1 MNFEEK
7 RRTERFKFRQLIQY
21 EKVIEDGSFG
31 IPCTVYAKDISMT
44 GISFYSSESMKINSK
59 VRITFDLEK
68 RNISFIG
75 QVLRL
80 EIETGEAPSF
90 LVGAEIE
97 NINDETKEWFLN
109 FVRKVNIN
117 NVLKDIALQD
127 VVDIHLVAGYPPIV
141 KKGGELSILKGECIT
156 ETILKTMLFNLLD
169 NDGCKAF
176 IKEKE
181 TNFVFHY
188 KDDIRFRVN
197 LHVQQGKVEAA
208 LRLIPSKILLPHQLD
223 LPISVEHLIMEN
235 TNGLILVAG
244 KTGSGKSTTMASM
257 VEFLNNKKMNM
268 VITIEKPI
276 EYIYTNKTCIIK
288 QREVGR
294 DTLSFSNAAKNALRQ
309 SPDVLIIGE
318 ILDTETM
325 EVAITAAETGM
336 LVISS
341 IHAVDSSQ
349 VLDRVVSFFPVEF
362 QKHML
367 TRLSLILRGIIT
379 QSLLPR
385 KNEKRLAVITEIM
398 LMSNAMRRVIRDGD
412 FKQIPNI
419 IQVSGDVG
427 MQSMRMSLEKCVAK
441 GLIDPKYLQE

>member
-7 RRTERFKFRQLIQY
+7 RKTERFKFRQPIQY
-21 EKVIEDGSFG
+21 EKVMEDGSFD
-31 IPCTVYAKDISMT
+31 IPCTVYAKDISTT

-80 EIETGEAPSF
+80 EIETEEAPGF
-90 LVGAEIE
+90 MVGAKIE
-97 NINDETKEWFLN
+97 NINDETKEWFLS
-109 FVRKVNIN
+109 FVHKVNIN
-117 NVLKDIALQD
+117 NVLKDITLQD
-127 VVDIHLVAGYPPIV
+127 VVDIHLVAGYPPII

-169 NDGCKAF
+169 NEGCKAF
-176 IKEKE
+176 IEEKE

-197 LHVQQGKVEAA
+197 LHIQQGKVEAA

-235 TNGLILVAG
+235 TSGLILVAG

-325 EVAITAAETGM
+325 EVAVTAAETGM

-398 LMSNAMRRVIRDGD
+398 LMNNAMRRVIRDGD

-419 IQVSGDVG
+419 IQVSGNIG

-441 GLIDPKYLQE
+441 GLIDSKYLQE

>member
-21 EKVIEDGSFG
+21 EKILEDGSFD
-31 IPCTVYAKDISMT
+31 IPCAVYAKDISIT
-44 GISFYSSESMKINSK
+44 GISFYSSESMKVNSK

-68 RNISFIG
+68 RNISFTG
-75 QVLRL
+75 QVLRM
-80 EIETGEAPSF
+80 EIETGEASSF
-90 LVGAEIE
+90 LVGAKIE
-97 NINDETKEWFLN
+97 DINDETREWFLS
-109 FVRKVNIN
+109 FIRKVNIN
-117 NVLKDIALQD
+117 NVLKDIVLQD
-127 VVDIHLVAGYPPIV
+127 VVDIHLVAGYPPII
-141 KKGGELSILKGECIT
+141 KKGGELSILKSEAIT
-156 ETILKTMLFNLLD
+156 ETILKTMLLNLLD
-169 NDGCKAF
+169 NDGCKSF
-176 IKEKE
+176 VKEKE

-197 LHVQQGKVEAA
+197 LHIQQGKVEAV

-223 LPISVEHLIMEN
+223 LPVAVEHLIMEN

-276 EYIYTNKTCIIK
+276 EYIYKNKTCIIK

-325 EVAITAAETGM
+325 EVAVTAAETGM

-341 IHAVDSSQ
+341 IHAADSSQ
-349 VLDRVVSFFPVEF
+349 TLDRVVSFFPAEF

-385 KNEKRLAVITEIM
+385 KNEKRLAVISEVM
-398 LMSNAMRRVIRDGD
+398 LMNTAMRRVIRDGD

-419 IQVSGDVG
+419 IQVSGNIG
-427 MQSMRMSLEKCVAK
+427 MQSMRMSLEKCVEK
-441 GLIDPKYLQE
+441 GFIDPKYLQE